1 MKEGKISRNIT
12 KTTEPHQV
20 IPFISNNSA
29 LSTRQS
35 DKISEVKDGGVM
47 SNRRKSK
54 PKRFISHKNNF
65 SCQNPGYSDYKALKL
80 RETYRQRQVDFVE
93 GKCRGMRVLIT
104 NLEPSK
110 HFK

>member
-1 MKEGKISRNIT
+1 MKEDKISSNMV
-12 KTTEPHQV
+12 KTTERHQV

-29 LSTRQS
+29 LPTWQNN
-35 DKISEVKDGGVM
+35 KINEVKDGDGP

-54 PKRFISHKNNF
+54 PKRFISHKNNL
-65 SCQNPGYSDYKALKL
+65 SCRNPGYSDYKALKL
-80 RETYRQRQVDFVE
+80 RETYRQRQIDFVE